1 MIKNS
6 NIGSENIGGN
16 NIEKGIKYLTR
27 AKELNYPK
35 ACLNLGKCYEN
46 GLGVTQNIDQARAL
60 YLEGI

>member
-1 MIKNS
+1 LLVRNE
-6 NIGSENIGGN
+6 NIGSEEADGSNL
-16 NIEKGIKYLTR
+16 EKGIKYLTK

-60 YLEGI
+60 YH